1 MLLHKWENVLIFLF
15 FIPPLFVLFIVV
27 FPCLWSLVF
36 YFVKFLEI
44 KNIYKILIIF
54 SILTL
59 ILFSAYYAY
68 YFTEIGWLFGPLFAA
83 GLVAL
88 PFYLWMWYKIEKEEK
103 DNALIQRMP
112 TLQDYF
118 NKNKKRFITNKK
130 MFFIGLF
137 SVFISIWQIEVPQ
150 TILMNIMI
158 KTSQVPEIVIF
169 DNNYTVEVDESKI
182 NWFGEMKS
190 NFFAPPS
197 DEFGRCMDKI
207 YLCPLLPFKRHF
219 KNIYVY
225 ESIKA
230 NEQNDFSKRK
240 KIGEIYGLYYSKP
253 LLAILP
259 IFGHLPSHY
268 RAYYLKSGSSTK
280 LNEEFELLLKTLK
293 KHQKGEKQ

>member
-15 FIPPLFVLFIVV
+15 FLPLLFILFIVI
-27 FPCLWSLVF
+27 FPYLWSLAF

-68 YFTEIGWLFGPLFAA
+68 YFTKIGWLFGPFFAA
-83 GLVAL
+83 GLVAV
-88 PFYLWMWYKIEKEEK
+88 PFYLWMWYKAEKEEK

-150 TILMNIMI
+150 RIVFEIASKSLDKTDGMTEILNENFNPN
-158 KTSQVPEIVIF
+158 KFTYGF
-169 DNNYTVEVDESKI
+169 SK
-182 NWFGEMKS
+182 ELE
-190 NFFAPPS
+190 
-197 DEFGRCMDKI
+197 DCRE
-207 YLCPLLPFKRHF
+207 
-219 KNIYVY
+219 KNINCPFFSFKFPIYNIYDKVNGEEIIVAREY
-225 ESIKA
+225 GIAYSTSILTRVLTSMGKTKRIRYHISK
-230 NEQNDFSKRK
+230 NENN
-240 KIGEIYGLYYSKP
+240 ILY
-253 LLAILP
+253 
-259 IFGHLPSHY
+259 
-268 RAYYLKSGSSTK
+268 
-280 LNEEFELLLKTLK
+280 
-293 KHQKGEKQ
+293 